1 MEIFPN
7 SFIMQKTTDEDILQ
21 KRIQNASEDKKDKEL
36 MDVCKEFEAVFIHMM
51 LKEMRKT
58 IPDNGLIEKSTATK
72 IFEDMFD
79 EEMAK
84 KMSDSEEDGI
94 GIAKI
99 LYDNFK
105 NKNVVKI

>member
-7 SFIMQKTTDEDILQ
+7 SFVMQKTANEDILQ
-21 KRIQNASEDKKDKEL
+21 KKIENVSKDMKDEEL
-36 MDVCKEFEAVFIHMM
+36 MDVCKEFESIFIHMM

-58 IPDNGLIEKSTATK
+58 IPDDGFIEKSTGTK

-84 KMSDSEEDGI
+84 RISDSEENGI
-94 GIAKI
+94 GIAKM
-99 LYDNFK
+99 LYDQFK
-105 NKNVVKI
+105 NQNTIRI